1 MKRIVLRMQGNGWL
15 ERQPYGSLLAILL
28 LVAVRCHFFVFFA
41 GAVRDFDNKEFA
53 LLIVERIFRAT
64 SETS

>member
-1 MKRIVLRMQGNGWL
+1 MDGWSDNRTGRYWL
-15 ERQPYGSLLAILL
+15 FSCF
-28 LVAVRCHFFVFFA
+28 VAVRCHFFVFFA

-64 SETS
+64 SDTS